1 MNEKPTIITER
12 VDDIRLLLAQMERMG
27 LAEVLDAHF
36 ETIARIPGCSQQAFS
51 VSFGS

>member
-12 VDDIRLLLAQMERMG
+12 VDDIPLLAQTYRMG

-36 ETIARIPGCSQQAFS
+36 LTHGTWQGLSLGRVTTIWLS
-51 VSFGS
+51 